1 MVENVE
7 NPKKFAKFVKINS
20 IYKTKK
26 YSDQMKRLLSLLVC
40 SLATLTVSSHN
51 VYPIYPTPQD
61 QYALGGKT
69 SFTKQ
74 VNVVVEEQIDQTT
87 IDRARQVLTEHGLTP
102 VFTNSI
108 AKKGS
113 NLLLGVADSKGVV
126 DRHATSLSIGREVFD
141 IEGKFDR
148 HLLTL
153 TSDKGAAQVMILGE
167 DTDAVFYGLASLE
180 QMLDQGT
187 SELQGVLIEDYA
199 DVEYRGVIEGYYG
212 VPYSAEVTKDLFRFM
227 ARFKMNTYMY
237 GAKSD
242 SYHSRFWSEPYP
254 TEITEDQK
262 RIGYLTQDMMR
273 DITSVAHATK
283 VNFIWA
289 IHPGRAFAKA
299 DSEEVLDKIMTKFES
314 MYSLGVRE
322 FGVFVDDVGVPTER
336 EEMDICARN
345 LDNLQKRIDARWN
358 GKNTP
363 AADRVNPLHYVPQL
377 YCYSWS
383 TPEGTKQFFE
393 SLSVTDPKIHIYI
406 TGRNVWS
413 VPSNKDISH
422 VKQYLGRDVSWWW
435 NYACNDAD
443 FTKLFIMNMYTN
455 FRDESHIDNL
465 ARLESQL
472 SGTNTLII
480 NPMQQGVLSKIP
492 LFSVAD
498 YSWNTDAFNNDKS
511 WEASLPAVV
520 GKERAV
526 ALRKAAPYLRYF
538 DSDGLTYL
546 FERYKLSIK
555 RGKPTHEAL
564 LEELCAIHAAC
575 GELKKMK
582 DSDDESDRLFYND
595 VRPWLLK
602 LEAMTGEAIAL
613 FEGKN
618 PPVVDYENNPDFQFE
633 ILNGMGEHISLK
645 VMTAEPSNECLPEM
659 IKWLREQVVIL

>member
-1 MVENVE
+1 MVESVE
-7 NPKKFAKFVKINS
+7 NPEIFAKFVKINS

-87 IDRARQVLTEHGLTP
+87 IDRARQVLTEHGLEA

-443 FTKLFIMNMYTN
+443 FTKLFIMDMYTN

-659 IKWLREQVVIL
+659 IKWLREQEVIL

>member
-1 MVENVE
+1 
-7 NPKKFAKFVKINS
+7 
-20 IYKTKK
+20 
-26 YSDQMKRLLSLLVC
+26 MKRLLSLLVC
-40 SLATLTVSSHN
+40 SLATLAASSHN

-61 QYALGGKT
+61 QYALGGKA

-113 NLLLGVADSKGVV
+113 NLLLGVAGSKGVV
-126 DRHATSLSIGREVFD
+126 DRHSTSLSLGREVFD

-148 HLLTL
+148 HILTL
-153 TSDKGAAQVMILGE
+153 TPDKGAAQVMILGE

-180 QMLDQGT
+180 QMLDLGT

-212 VPYSAEVTKDLFRFM
+212 VPYTAEVTKDLFRFM

-242 SYHSRFWSEPYP
+242 SYHSRYWSEPYP

-443 FTKLFIMNMYTN
+443 FTKLFIMDMYTN

-472 SGTNTLII
+472 NGTNTLII

-498 YSWNTDAFNNDKS
+498 YAWNTDAFNNDKS

-520 GKERAV
+520 GKERAA

-618 PPVVDYENNPDFQFE
+618 PPMVDYENNPDFQFE

-659 IKWLREQVVIL
+659 IKWLREQEVIL

>member
-1 MVENVE
+1 
-7 NPKKFAKFVKINS
+7 
-20 IYKTKK
+20 
-26 YSDQMKRLLSLLVC
+26 MKRLLSLLVC
-40 SLATLTVSSHN
+40 SLATLAASSHN

-61 QYALGGKT
+61 QYALDGKA

-87 IDRARQVLTEHGLTP
+87 IDRARQVLTEHGLTA

-113 NLLLGVADSKGVV
+113 NLLLGVAGSKGVV
-126 DRHATSLSIGREVFD
+126 DRHATSLSLGREVFD

-148 HLLTL
+148 HILTL
-153 TSDKGAAQVMILGE
+153 TPDKGAAQMMILGE

-180 QMLDQGT
+180 QMLDLGT

-212 VPYSAEVTKDLFRFM
+212 VPYTAEVTKDLFRFM

-242 SYHSRFWSEPYP
+242 SYHSRYWSEPYP

-358 GKNTP
+358 GKNVP

-443 FTKLFIMNMYTN
+443 FTKLFIMDMYTN

-564 LEELCAIHAAC
+564 LEELREIHAAC

-659 IKWLREQVVIL
+659 IKWLREQEVIL

>member
-1 MVENVE
+1 
-7 NPKKFAKFVKINS
+7 
-20 IYKTKK
+20 
-26 YSDQMKRLLSLLVC
+26 MKRLLSLLVC
-40 SLATLTVSSHN
+40 SLATLAASSHN

-61 QYALGGKT
+61 QYALDGKA

-87 IDRARQVLTEHGLTP
+87 IDRARQVLTEHGLTA

-113 NLLLGVADSKGVV
+113 NLLLGVAGSKGVV
-126 DRHATSLSIGREVFD
+126 DRHATSLSLGREVFD

-148 HLLTL
+148 HILTL
-153 TSDKGAAQVMILGE
+153 TPDKGAAQVMILGE

-180 QMLDQGT
+180 QMLDLGT

-212 VPYSAEVTKDLFRFM
+212 VPYTAEVTKDLFRFM

-242 SYHSRFWSEPYP
+242 SYHSRYWSEPYP

-358 GKNTP
+358 GKNVP

-443 FTKLFIMNMYTN
+443 FTKLFIMDMYTN

-564 LEELCAIHAAC
+564 LEELREIHAAC

-659 IKWLREQVVIL
+659 IKWLREQEEIL

>member
-1 MVENVE
+1 
-7 NPKKFAKFVKINS
+7 
-20 IYKTKK
+20 
-26 YSDQMKRLLSLLVC
+26 MKRLLSLLVC
-40 SLATLTVSSHN
+40 SLATLAASSHN

-61 QYALGGKT
+61 QYALDGKA

-87 IDRARQVLTEHGLTP
+87 IDRARQVLTEHGLTA

-113 NLLLGVADSKGVV
+113 NLLLGVAGSKGVV
-126 DRHATSLSIGREVFD
+126 DRHATSLSLGREVFD

-148 HLLTL
+148 HILTL
-153 TSDKGAAQVMILGE
+153 TPDKGAAQVMILGE

-180 QMLDQGT
+180 QMLDLGT
-187 SELQGVLIEDYA
+187 SELQSVLIEDYA

-212 VPYSAEVTKDLFRFM
+212 VPYTAEVTKDLFRFM

-242 SYHSRFWSEPYP
+242 SYHSRYWSEPYP

-358 GKNTP
+358 GKNVP

-443 FTKLFIMNMYTN
+443 FTKLFIMDMYTN

-564 LEELCAIHAAC
+564 LEELREIHAAC

-659 IKWLREQVVIL
+659 IKWLREQEVIL

>member
-1 MVENVE
+1 
-7 NPKKFAKFVKINS
+7 
-20 IYKTKK
+20 
-26 YSDQMKRLLSLLVC
+26 MKRLLSLLVC
-40 SLATLTVSSHN
+40 SLATLAASSHN

-61 QYALGGKT
+61 QYALGGKA

-113 NLLLGVADSKGVV
+113 NLLLGVAGSKGVV
-126 DRHATSLSIGREVFD
+126 DRHSTSLSLGREVFD

-148 HLLTL
+148 HILTL
-153 TSDKGAAQVMILGE
+153 TPDKGAAQVMILGE

-180 QMLDQGT
+180 QMLDLGT

-212 VPYSAEVTKDLFRFM
+212 VPYTAEVTKDLFRFM

-242 SYHSRFWSEPYP
+242 SYHSRYWSEPYP

-443 FTKLFIMNMYTN
+443 FTKLFIMDMYTN

-498 YSWNTDAFNNDKS
+498 YAWNTDAFNNDKS

-520 GKERAV
+520 GKERAA

-618 PPVVDYENNPDFQFE
+618 PPVVDYENYPDFQFE

-659 IKWLREQVVIL
+659 IKWLREQEVIL

>member
-1 MVENVE
+1 
-7 NPKKFAKFVKINS
+7 
-20 IYKTKK
+20 
-26 YSDQMKRLLSLLVC
+26 MKRLLSLLVC
-40 SLATLTVSSHN
+40 SLATLAASSHN

-61 QYALGGKT
+61 QYALDGKA

-87 IDRARQVLTEHGLTP
+87 IDRARQVLTEHGLTA

-113 NLLLGVADSKGVV
+113 NLLLGVAGSKGVV
-126 DRHATSLSIGREVFD
+126 DRHATSLSLGREVFD

-148 HLLTL
+148 HILTL
-153 TSDKGAAQVMILGE
+153 TPDKGAAQVMILGE

-180 QMLDQGT
+180 QMLDLGT

-212 VPYSAEVTKDLFRFM
+212 VPYTAEVTKDLFRFM

-242 SYHSRFWSEPYP
+242 SYHSRYWSEPYP

-262 RIGYLTQDMMR
+262 CIGYLTQDMMR

-358 GKNTP
+358 GKNVP

-443 FTKLFIMNMYTN
+443 FTKLFIMDMYTN

-564 LEELCAIHAAC
+564 LEELRENHAAS

-582 DSDDESDRLFYND
+582 DSEDESDRLFYND

-659 IKWLREQVVIL
+659 IKWLREQEVIL

>member
-1 MVENVE
+1 
-7 NPKKFAKFVKINS
+7 
-20 IYKTKK
+20 
-26 YSDQMKRLLSLLVC
+26 MKRLLSLLVC
-40 SLATLTVSSHN
+40 SLATLAASSHN

-61 QYALGGKT
+61 QYALDGKA

-87 IDRARQVLTEHGLTP
+87 IDRARQVLTEHGLTA

-113 NLLLGVADSKGVV
+113 NLLLGVAGSKGVV
-126 DRHATSLSIGREVFD
+126 DRHATSLSLGREVFD

-148 HLLTL
+148 HILTL
-153 TSDKGAAQVMILGE
+153 TPDKGAAQVMILGE

-180 QMLDQGT
+180 QMLDLGT

-212 VPYSAEVTKDLFRFM
+212 VPYTAEVTKDLFRFM

-242 SYHSRFWSEPYP
+242 SYHSRYWSEPYP

-358 GKNTP
+358 GKNVP

-443 FTKLFIMNMYTN
+443 FTKIFIMDMYTN

-564 LEELCAIHAAC
+564 LEELREIHAAC

-659 IKWLREQVVIL
+659 IKWLREQEVIL

>member
-1 MVENVE
+1 
-7 NPKKFAKFVKINS
+7 
-20 IYKTKK
+20 
-26 YSDQMKRLLSLLVC
+26 MKRLLSLLVC
-40 SLATLTVSSHN
+40 SLATLAASSHN

-61 QYALGGKT
+61 QYALDGKA

-87 IDRARQVLTEHGLTP
+87 IDRARQVLTEHGLTA

-113 NLLLGVADSKGVV
+113 NLLLGVAGSKGVV
-126 DRHATSLSIGREVFD
+126 DRHATSLSLGREVFD

-148 HLLTL
+148 HILTL
-153 TSDKGAAQVMILGE
+153 TPDKGAAQVMILGE

-180 QMLDQGT
+180 QMLDLGT

-212 VPYSAEVTKDLFRFM
+212 VPYTAEVTKDLFRFM

-242 SYHSRFWSEPYP
+242 SYHSRYWSEPYP

-358 GKNTP
+358 GKNVP

-443 FTKLFIMNMYTN
+443 FTKLFIMDMYTN

-564 LEELCAIHAAC
+564 LEELREIHAAC

-582 DSDDESDRLFYND
+582 DSNDESDRLFYND

-618 PPVVDYENNPDFQFE
+618 PPVVDYANNPDFQFE

-659 IKWLREQVVIL
+659 IKWLREQEVIL

>member
-1 MVENVE
+1 
-7 NPKKFAKFVKINS
+7 
-20 IYKTKK
+20 
-26 YSDQMKRLLSLLVC
+26 MKRLLSLLVC
-40 SLATLTVSSHN
+40 SLATLAASSHN

-61 QYALGGKT
+61 QYALDGKA

-87 IDRARQVLTEHGLTP
+87 IDRARQVLTEHGLTA

-113 NLLLGVADSKGVV
+113 NLLLGVAGSKGVV
-126 DRHATSLSIGREVFD
+126 DRHATSLSLGREVFD

-148 HLLTL
+148 HILTL
-153 TSDKGAAQVMILGE
+153 TPDKGAAQMMILGE

-180 QMLDQGT
+180 QMLDLGT

-212 VPYSAEVTKDLFRFM
+212 VPYTAEVTKDLFRFM

-242 SYHSRFWSEPYP
+242 SYHSRYWSEPYP

-358 GKNTP
+358 GKNVP

-383 TPEGTKQFFE
+383 TPEGTKQFFN
-393 SLSVTDPKIHIYI
+393 SLATTDPKIHIYI

-443 FTKLFIMNMYTN
+443 FTKLFIMDMYTN

-564 LEELCAIHAAC
+564 LEELREIHAAC

-659 IKWLREQVVIL
+659 IKWLREQEVIL

>member
-1 MVENVE
+1 
-7 NPKKFAKFVKINS
+7 
-20 IYKTKK
+20 
-26 YSDQMKRLLSLLVC
+26 MKRLLSLLVC
-40 SLATLTVSSHN
+40 SLATLAASSHN

-61 QYALGGKT
+61 QYALDGKA

-87 IDRARQVLTEHGLTP
+87 IDRARQVLTEHGLTA

-113 NLLLGVADSKGVV
+113 NLLLGVAGSKGVV
-126 DRHATSLSIGREVFD
+126 DRHATSLSLGREVFD

-148 HLLTL
+148 HILTL
-153 TSDKGAAQVMILGE
+153 TPDKGAAQVMILGE

-180 QMLDQGT
+180 QMLDLGT

-212 VPYSAEVTKDLFRFM
+212 VPYTAEVTKDLFRFM

-242 SYHSRFWSEPYP
+242 SYHSRYWSEPYP

-358 GKNTP
+358 GKNVP

-393 SLSVTDPKIHIYI
+393 SLSLTDPKIHIYI

-443 FTKLFIMNMYTN
+443 FTKLFIMDMYTN

-564 LEELCAIHAAC
+564 LEELREIHAAC

-659 IKWLREQVVIL
+659 IKWLREQEVIL

>member
-1 MVENVE
+1 
-7 NPKKFAKFVKINS
+7 
-20 IYKTKK
+20 
-26 YSDQMKRLLSLLVC
+26 MKRLLSLLVC
-40 SLATLTVSSHN
+40 SLATLAASSHN

-61 QYALGGKT
+61 QYALDGKA

-87 IDRARQVLTEHGLTP
+87 IDRARQVLTEHGLTA

-113 NLLLGVADSKGVV
+113 NLLLGVAGSKGVV
-126 DRHATSLSIGREVFD
+126 DRHATSLSLGREVFD

-148 HLLTL
+148 HILTL
-153 TSDKGAAQVMILGE
+153 TPDKGAAQVMILGE

-180 QMLDQGT
+180 QMLDLGT

-212 VPYSAEVTKDLFRFM
+212 VPYTAEVTKDLFRFM

-242 SYHSRFWSEPYP
+242 SYHSRYWSEPYP

-358 GKNTP
+358 GKNVP

-443 FTKLFIMNMYTN
+443 FTKLFIMDMYTN

-564 LEELCAIHAAC
+564 LEELREIHAAC

-659 IKWLREQVVIL
+659 IKWLREQEVIL